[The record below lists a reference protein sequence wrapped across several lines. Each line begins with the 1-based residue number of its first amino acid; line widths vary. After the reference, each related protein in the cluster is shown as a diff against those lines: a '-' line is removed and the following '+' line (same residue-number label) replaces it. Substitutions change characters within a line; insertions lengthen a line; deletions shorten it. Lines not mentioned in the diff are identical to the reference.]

1 MKKWLGWVIV
11 GGPVLVYAIGKLV
24 SIATAK

>member
-11 GGPVLVYAIGKLV
+11 GGPVLVYAVGKLL
-24 SIATAK
+24 SR